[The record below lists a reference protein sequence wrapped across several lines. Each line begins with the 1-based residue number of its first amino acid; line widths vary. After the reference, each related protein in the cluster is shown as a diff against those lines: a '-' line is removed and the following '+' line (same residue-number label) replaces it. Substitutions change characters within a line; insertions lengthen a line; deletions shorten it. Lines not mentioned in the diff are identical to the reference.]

1 MTKRELREL
10 IQSVI
15 KEYTGTGDMASM
27 GRTSDDGNNV
37 TSPRP
42 FVDDEAEMRNYSNK
56 NAGEGGTGNQTRGME
71 PTQMVGNPNRTRITP
86 IS

>member
-1 MTKRELREL
+1 MTKRELLEL
-10 IQSVI
+10 IRTVI

-42 FVDDEAEMRNYSNK
+42 FIDDEAERENYMSK
-56 NAGEGGTGNQTRGME
+56 NSGEGGQGNQTRGME
-71 PTQMVGNPNRTRITP
+71 KGQKIGNPNRTRMTP
-86 IS
+86 YV

>member
-1 MTKRELREL
+1 MTKRELLEL
-10 IQSVI
+10 IRATI

-42 FVDDEAEMRNYSNK
+42 FVDEEDELENYTNKGAPYGGAEGSHYK
-56 NAGEGGTGNQTRGME
+56 KE
-71 PTQMVGNPNRTRITP
+71 PAFHNPNRTRFTKF
-86 IS
+86 